1 MRSVNSILVAGM
13 ATMTIMS
20 SAALAADLPMMP
32 PPPMPVVEDFGG
44 WYLRGDIGMSNQKVK
59 SLFNVLY
66 NAPGTTV
73 QNVNPAF
80 DSAMTFGLGVGYQF
94 NNWLRA
100 DITGEYRAGASFNGL
115 DIVNVVGFPPGTD
128 EYRAIKSEWLFLAN
142 AYADL
147 GTWWCITP
155 FVGAGIGMTR
165 TTISSFMDIGTTAPG
180 GAVAYADDASKW
192 SMAWALYAGLGYQVT
207 KNVTVE
213 FAYRYLDLGDARS
226 GDIRPF
232 NGPGAVNNPMEFRGL
247 TSHDFKLGIRVQ
259 CCDFDPPPA
268 PPLVRKG

>member
-1 MRSVNSILVAGM
+1 MRRVNSFLVAGM

-20 SAALAADLPMMP
+20 SAALAADLPFLP

-44 WYLRGDIGMSNQKVK
+44 WYLRGDIGMSNQRVK
-59 SLFNVLY
+59 NLDNVLY
-66 NAPGTTV
+66 HDPGVSV
-73 QNVNPAF
+73 QGVGIGFGAG
-80 DSAMTFGLGVGYQF
+80 MTYGLGVGYQF

-100 DITGEYRAGASFNGL
+100 DITGEYRGGTEFHGL
-115 DIVNVVGFPPGTD
+115 DIVNFNGVTIGTD

-155 FVGAGIGMTR
+155 FVGAGIGMSR
-165 TTISSFMDIGTTAPG
+165 TTISSFLDVNTPNDG
-180 GAVAYADDASKW
+180 VAFADDASKW
-192 SMAWALYAGLGYQVT
+192 SFAWAVYAGLGYQVT
-207 KNVTVE
+207 KNITVE
-213 FAYRYLDLGDARS
+213 LAYRYLDLGDARS

-232 NGPGAVNNPMEFRGL
+232 DGPGVVYNPMEFKGL
-247 TSHDFKLGIRVQ
+247 TSHDIKLGVRFQ
-259 CCDFDPPPA
+259 CCDFDPPPP